1 MCTISSIAIMCCAY
15 VAYQEEEEEE
25 LEENQEKPN
34 IFDGL

>member
-15 VAYQEEEEEE
+15 VAYQEEEE